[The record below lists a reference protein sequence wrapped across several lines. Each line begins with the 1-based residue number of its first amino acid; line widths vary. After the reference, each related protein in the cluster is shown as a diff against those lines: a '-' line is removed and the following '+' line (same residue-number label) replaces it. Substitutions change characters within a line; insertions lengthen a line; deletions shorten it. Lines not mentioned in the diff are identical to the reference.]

1 MMTIAWRAFCA
12 LHVAKSGG
20 ESVIKS
26 RAAPVKASLD
36 NGRKRALVG
45 SDLLERLDALGE
57 RHEENQGRS

>member
-1 MMTIAWRAFCA
+1 MMTIAWRAFCV

-20 ESVIKS
+20 ESIIKS
-26 RAAPVKASLD
+26 RVATVKASLD